1 MNSQAVIISVLSASL
16 LVNICSGS
24 PQTEQVADGDVQ
36 VSAYAM
42 DTIPPGVKALMSC
55 YPEQVVSYFDGKIVF
70 AGEEC
75 LVFDDGLEKSFLQS
89 LDDADVEDM
98 FSILYNR
105 KSEKP
110 SYLQDPGRIR
120 CAKFFKMVYGN
131 SESVVRSN
139 LISVDWFEGQKLK
152 FNRINGA
159 ADSLKAVYLE
169 LRQLPKEYHRYC
181 TQATTFYWRNVRGA
195 NRLSAHSFGIAIDI
209 NTSYAD
215 YWLWANPKAKE
226 LDKIEYQNRIPL
238 EIVEA
243 FERHGF
249 ISGTRWY
256 HFDTMHF
263 EFRPELFYTMAQE

>member
-1 MNSQAVIISVLSASL
+1 MNSQAVITSVLSASL

-24 PQTEQVADGDVQ
+24 TQTEQVADGDVQ
-36 VSAYAM
+36 ISTFAM
-42 DTIPPGVKALMSC
+42 DTTPQGVKALMSC
-55 YPEQVVSYFDGKIVF
+55 YPEQVVSYSDGKIVF
-70 AGEEC
+70 ADEEC
-75 LVFDDGLEKSFLQS
+75 LVFDDGLERSFLQS
-89 LDDADVEDM
+89 LDKADVEDM
-98 FSILYNR
+98 FSIPYDR
-105 KSEKP
+105 MSEKP

-120 CAKFFKMVYGN
+120 CTQFFKMVYGN
-131 SESVVRSN
+131 SESSVRSN
-139 LISVDWFEGQKLK
+139 LTSVDWFDGQKLK
-152 FNRINGA
+152 FNHINGA

-169 LRQLPKEYHRYC
+169 LQQLPQEYHRYC

-215 YWLWANPKAKE
+215 YWLWANPKAGE
-226 LDKIEYQNRIPL
+226 LDIIEYKNRIPL

-249 ISGTRWY
+249 ISGARWY

-263 EFRPELFYTMAQE
+263 EFRPELFYTMEQE

>member
-1 MNSQAVIISVLSASL
+1 MNSQAVITSVLSASL

-24 PQTEQVADGDVQ
+24 TQTEQVADGDVQ
-36 VSAYAM
+36 ISTFAM
-42 DTIPPGVKALMSC
+42 DTTPQGVKALMSC
-55 YPEQVVSYFDGKIVF
+55 YPEQVVSYSYGKIVF
-70 AGEEC
+70 ADEEC
-75 LVFDDGLEKSFLQS
+75 LVFDDGLERSFLQS
-89 LDDADVEDM
+89 LDKADVEDM
-98 FSILYNR
+98 FSIPYDR
-105 KSEKP
+105 MSEKP

-120 CAKFFKMVYGN
+120 CTQFFKMVYGN
-131 SESVVRSN
+131 SESSVRSN
-139 LISVDWFEGQKLK
+139 LTSVDWFDGQKLK
-152 FNRINGA
+152 FNHINGA

-169 LRQLPKEYHRYC
+169 LQQLPQEYHRYC

-215 YWLWANPKAKE
+215 YWLWSNPKAGE
-226 LDKIEYQNRIPL
+226 LDIIEYKNRIPL

-249 ISGTRWY
+249 ISGARWY

-263 EFRPELFYTMAQE
+263 EFRPELFYTMEQE